1 MINNSYLLGLF
12 GGSAPMAAD
21 TSMAAL
27 LNRTTRKQ
35 PTPPWSTN
43 VEPPKQDALVRAAL
57 GGRKFISEDAAQ
69 LDVKTASA
77 DYRKLFALYQGL
89 DTLNALVNRAATKGV
104 SSLEMTQLSRRF
116 TSGLGEI
123 GSWLT
128 AAGFDDLRMVQGAS
142 KTTSKTTVAVP
153 RDSAISITGP
163 IHEGSIDTPVT
174 AFQGDTRFSV
184 TVRGSAASR
193 SRPSPGRCR

>member
-57 GGRKFISEDAAQ
+57 GGRKFINEDAAQ

-128 AAGFDDLRMVQGAS
+128 AARFDDLRMVQGAS

-184 TVRGSAASR
+184 TIREPVGISGSQTT
-193 SRPSPGRCR
+193 